1 MNKKSLTPLS
11 KELQRRKSIL
21 LKEVSG
27 VEQDLRLISEDNKA
41 ELEESA
47 QEQRTLWLLA
57 RLDTRSRSEILEIED
72 ALGRIADGSY
82 GECEDCGMS
91 IPVARM
97 RILPATRY
105 CVTCASVYEK
115 KRRLA
120 DAGEPNSTFNP
131 PNDLSLLTDQDREEM
146 IRE

>member
-1 MNKKSLTPLS
+1 MNKKSMTPLS

-21 LKEVSG
+21 LKEVFG

-47 QEQRTLWLLA
+47 QEQRTLWLLS

-97 RILPATRY
+97 HILPSTRY
-105 CVTCASVYEK
+105 CVNCASVYEK

-120 DAGEPNSTFNP
+120 DAGEPNSTFNSP
-131 PNDLSLLTDQDREEM
+131 KDLSLLTDQDREVM
-146 IRE
+146 VR